1 MNGEGQLLSPLAQA
15 CNSQQFRNEDIIAGT
30 LDSLTIIPLL
40 GNSETPLKHENFRCP
55 SRLEFNAPT
64 VEVSSPTPWTYFRS
78 PKASLVK
85 LKTET
90 MSGANGASDWV
101 STNDALTAFIWQRV
115 AIARACRFGPETSMF
130 CDRFVNI
137 RRRLQP
143 PVPAGYMG
151 HMLLLDQIELSFG
164 QLAKASLS
172 DLAVQLRRSL
182 NSIDDYH
189 IRSAATVIKNEKD
202 KSAFQY
208 GENAVTGRDFTIS
221 SRAGLNLASVS
232 IGPALGRAK
241 FIRCA
246 AQADYEGLA
255 YLMPTTSDGDIDMTI
270 SLSGEY
276 CDIIDQDPIWNFFA
290 ERLG

>member
-1 MNGEGQLLSPLAQA
+1 
-15 CNSQQFRNEDIIAGT
+15 
-30 LDSLTIIPLL
+30 
-40 GNSETPLKHENFRCP
+40 LK
-55 SRLEFNAPT
+55 
-64 VEVSSPTPWTYFRS
+64 
-78 PKASLVK
+78 
-85 LKTET
+85 
-90 MSGANGASDWV
+90 
-101 STNDALTAFIWQRV
+101 
-115 AIARACRFGPETSMF
+115 
-130 CDRFVNI
+130 
-137 RRRLQP
+137 
-143 PVPAGYMG
+143 
-151 HMLLLDQIELSFG
+151 LSFG

-172 DLAVQLRRSL
+172 DVAVHLRRSL

-202 KSAFQY
+202 KSAFQC
-208 GENAVTGRDFTIS
+208 GANAVTGRDFTIS

-241 FIRCA
+241 FIRRA